1 MKEEGFGIMLKKIAV
16 MVFALSMMVVSSC
29 LAYTFGPVPA
39 SEASLG
45 GITLGSPISYVR
57 SVYGEP
63 TETAW
68 GKDRLNQDAKS
79 YRYGKGFFILE
90 RLYDNTV
97 EELMTSANNGI
108 ATPMGITVGVPKSTV
123 DTLYSGGRSGNGYTS
138 YMTQNG
144 ALIKITYG
152 RDANGVLVVT
162 SIAMRFPE

>member
-1 MKEEGFGIMLKKIAV
+1 MLKKIAV
-16 MVFALSMMVVSSC
+16 MAVVLSMMVVSSC
-29 LAYTFGPVPA
+29 LAYAFGPVPA

-97 EELMTSANNGI
+97 AELMTSANNGI

-162 SIAMRFPE
+162 SITMRFPE

>member
-1 MKEEGFGIMLKKIAV
+1 MMFKKVAV
-16 MVFALSMMVVSSC
+16 MVFALSMMVVGTG

-45 GITLGSPISYVR
+45 GITLGSPMSYVR

-97 EELMTSANNGI
+97 AELMTSANNGI

-123 DTLYSGGRSGNGYTS
+123 DQLYSGGREGNGYTS

-144 ALIKITYG
+144 ALIRITYD
-152 RDANGVLVVT
+152 RDVNGILVVT
-162 SIAMRFPE
+162 SISMRFPE

>member
-1 MKEEGFGIMLKKIAV
+1 MMFKKVAV
-16 MVFALSMMVVSSC
+16 MVFALSMMVVGTR

-45 GITLGSPISYVR
+45 GITLGSPMSYVR

-97 EELMTSANNGI
+97 AELMTSANNGI

-123 DTLYSGGRSGNGYTS
+123 DQLYSGGREGNGYTS

-144 ALIKITYG
+144 ALIRITYD
-152 RDANGVLVVT
+152 RDVNGILVVT
-162 SIAMRFPE
+162 SISMRFPE

>member
-1 MKEEGFGIMLKKIAV
+1 MFKKIAV
-16 MVFALSMMVVSSC
+16 MLFALSTLLMSTGFAAMV
-29 LAYTFGPVPA
+29 GKVPD

-45 GITLGSPISYVR
+45 GITLGNTMSYVR

-63 TETAW
+63 TEPAW

-97 EELMTSANNGI
+97 AELMTSANNGI

-123 DTLYSGGRSGNGYTS
+123 DQLYSGGREGNGYTS

-144 ALIKITYG
+144 ALIRITYD
-152 RDANGVLVVT
+152 RDVNGILVVT
-162 SIAMRFPE
+162 SISMRFPE

>member
-1 MKEEGFGIMLKKIAV
+1 MMFKKVAV
-16 MVFALSMMVVSSC
+16 MVFALSMMVVGTC

-45 GITLGSPISYVR
+45 GITLGSPMSYVR

-97 EELMTSANNGI
+97 AELMTSANNGI

-123 DTLYSGGRSGNGYTS
+123 DQLYSGGREGNGYTS

-144 ALIKITYG
+144 ALIRITYG
-152 RDANGVLVVT
+152 RDVNGILVVT
-162 SIAMRFPE
+162 SISMRFPE

>member
-1 MKEEGFGIMLKKIAV
+1 MMFKKVAV
-16 MVFALSMMVVSSC
+16 MVFALSMMGVGTC

-45 GITLGSPISYVR
+45 GITLGSPMSYVR

-97 EELMTSANNGI
+97 AELMTSANNGI

-123 DTLYSGGRSGNGYTS
+123 DQLYSGGREGNGYTS

-144 ALIKITYG
+144 ALIRITYD
-152 RDANGVLVVT
+152 RDVNGILVVT
-162 SIAMRFPE
+162 SISMRFPE

>member
-1 MKEEGFGIMLKKIAV
+1 
-16 MVFALSMMVVSSC
+16 MVFALSMMVVSTC

-45 GITLGSPISYVR
+45 GIALGSPMSYVR

-68 GKDRLNQDAKS
+68 GKDRLNQEAKS

-108 ATPMGITVGVPKSTV
+108 ATPMGITVGVPQSTV
-123 DTLYSGGRSGNGYTS
+123 DSLYSGGRSGNGYTS

-144 ALIKITYG
+144 ALIRITYD
-152 RDANGVLVVT
+152 RDVNGVMVVT
-162 SIAMRFPE
+162 SISMRFPE

>member
-1 MKEEGFGIMLKKIAV
+1 MFKKVAV
-16 MVFALSMMVVSSC
+16 MVFALSMMVVSTC

-57 SVYGEP
+57 SVYGDP

-97 EELMTSANNGI
+97 AELMTSANNGI
-108 ATPMGITVGVPKSTV
+108 ATPWGLRLAFLSLRWMHC
-123 DTLYSGGRSGNGYTS
+123 
-138 YMTQNG
+138 
-144 ALIKITYG
+144 
-152 RDANGVLVVT
+152 
-162 SIAMRFPE
+162 IAEGETGMAIPAI

>member
-1 MKEEGFGIMLKKIAV
+1 MFKKVAV
-16 MVFALSMMVVSSC
+16 MVFALSMMVVSTC
-29 LAYTFGPVPA
+29 LAYTFGSVPA

-57 SVYGEP
+57 SVYGDP

-97 EELMTSANNGI
+97 AELMTSANNGI

-123 DTLYSGGRSGNGYTS
+123 DALYSGGRSGNGYTS

-162 SIAMRFPE
+162 SITMRFPE

>member
-1 MKEEGFGIMLKKIAV
+1 MIAEGVGIMLKKIVV
-16 MVFALSMMVVSSC
+16 MAFALFTMVAGSC
-29 LAYTFGPVPA
+29 FAAMVGEVPA
-39 SEASLG
+39 GEASLG
-45 GITLGSPISYVR
+45 GITLGSPMSYVR

-138 YMTQNG
+138 YMTQHG

>member
-1 MKEEGFGIMLKKIAV
+1 MMFKKVAV
-16 MVFALSMMVVSSC
+16 MVFALSMMVGGTC

-45 GITLGSPISYVR
+45 GITLGSPMSYVR

-97 EELMTSANNGI
+97 AELMTSANNGI

-123 DTLYSGGRSGNGYTS
+123 DQLYSGGREGNGYTS

-144 ALIKITYG
+144 ALIRITYD
-152 RDANGVLVVT
+152 RDVNGILVVT
-162 SIAMRFPE
+162 SISMRFPE